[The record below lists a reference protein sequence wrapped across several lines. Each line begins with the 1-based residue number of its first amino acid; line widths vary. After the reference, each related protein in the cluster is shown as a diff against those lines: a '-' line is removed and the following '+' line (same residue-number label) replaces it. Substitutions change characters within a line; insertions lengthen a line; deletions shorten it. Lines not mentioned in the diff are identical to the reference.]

1 MTIDKETQ
9 CSRVDQL
16 SIETP
21 STPLRPFYFLP
32 LLISLSLSP
41 SLASYYY
48 YYIIYKWERKPM
60 SGCCIHTHFHWQKA
74 RRGRTNQVLVT
85 EATTNGWRQ
94 WDRHRMTVAAAAAAV
109 SFSFSIKS
117 FMLCV
122 VGYSLVSCPS
132 FLDQISRSDSTYLD
146 NRIHFTQQKAFTCQT
161 SLCCQSFYRQLD
173 KSRTVTFIFI
183 GARVYSQFF
192 ITSKFKWIN
201 RPRERRNV
209 ALFLL

>member
-21 STPLRPFYFLP
+21 STPLRPFFLP

-41 SLASYYY
+41 SLASYY

-74 RRGRTNQVLVT
+74 GRGRTNQVLVT

-94 WDRHRMTVAAAAAAV
+94 WDRHRMTVAATAAAAAV

-117 FMLCV
+117 FMLCSWIQFSQLPFLFGPDFSV
-122 VGYSLVSCPS
+122 RFHVFRQQDPLHSAKSVHMPNESLLPVILSTTW
-132 FLDQISRSDSTYLD
+132 QISHS
-146 NRIHFTQQKAFTCQT
+146 HFH
-161 SLCCQSFYRQLD
+161 
-173 KSRTVTFIFI
+173 IFI
-183 GARVYSQFF
+183 GARNFHH
-192 ITSKFKWIN
+192 I
-201 RPRERRNV
+201 
-209 ALFLL
+209 